1 MTMLT
6 LPTRPSS
13 EALAAW
19 ESLSDEE
26 RETLLDLLEERVVIP
41 RPLQLYVGE
50 HSFDNAAD
58 VKAIDEC
65 RGHHPS
71 TWPYHHLVL
80 LTTLWL
86 WEESKIAV
94 SELNQTDLS
103 FSVLHDFYARK
114 FDRYAE
120 LAGRPDLPRPTS
132 LFELARALPGLRDAV
147 ERDHVRCVRINGAT
161 WERRE
166 WFLPK
171 REVPADDVPEALA
184 EFVEEH
190 TGHALPRE
198 GGYRERF
205 ATWTERLIDAGVN
218 PAEAMVALAEYGV
231 RDERLD
237 GDYAIITCARGPHM
251 DEPWQMEL
259 SDVLSYT
266 AIRPEFDPKS
276 RRVRLTDIQIRNA
289 IAQRMRYNVV
299 CRVRNYSPR
308 REERM
313 EAQAFQ
319 YPDIAVMEDAHH
331 NGHKANG
338 VRFVT
343 RAPLV
348 LELPVNGELR
358 AFKGLA
364 DFRLNRATHDDARCF
379 TPNELRIMIGYS
391 WWLKAIFETSFARGV
406 ELDPSYGGKLVV
418 YEDKDGANLA
428 GERARLAAR

>member
-1 MTMLT
+1 MTTITAPQLAT
-6 LPTRPSS
+6 TEP
-13 EALAAW
+13 LAAW
-19 ESLSDEE
+19 EALTDDE
-26 RETLLDLLEERVVIP
+26 REALLDLLEERVVIP
-41 RPLQLYVGE
+41 RPLQLYVGG
-50 HSFDNAAD
+50 HAFDNAAD
-58 VKAIDEC
+58 VAAIAEC
-65 RGHHPS
+65 RGVHP
-71 TWPYHHLVL
+71 TAWPYEHLVL

-103 FSVLHDFYARK
+103 FTVLRDFLAAKFDVYAR
-114 FDRYAE
+114 
-120 LAGRPDLPRPTS
+120 LAGDPGPRPS
-132 LFELARALPGLRDAV
+132 GLFDLARALPAMRDAV

-171 REVPADDVPEALA
+171 DEVPAEDVPEDLCRTL
-184 EFVEEH
+184 EDRIGEPF
-190 TGHALPRE
+190 PRD
-198 GGYRERF
+198 GGFRHRF
-205 ATWTERLIDAGVN
+205 TTFTERVVATGVN
-218 PAEAMVALAEYGV
+218 PAEIMVGLAEYGV
-231 RDERLD
+231 VDPRLD
-237 GDYAIITCARGPHM
+237 ADYAIVTCARGPHL
-251 DEPWQMEL
+251 DEPWRIEL

-266 AIRPEFDPKS
+266 AIRPQFDPS
-276 RRVRLTDIQIRNA
+276 TRRVRLTDPQIRNA

-348 LELPVNGELR
+348 LDLPVGGELR
-358 AFKGLA
+358 TFKGLA
-364 DFRLNRATHDDARCF
+364 DFRLNRATYDDRRTF
-379 TPNELRIMIGYS
+379 TPAELRIVIAYS
-391 WWLKAIFETSFARGV
+391 WWLKAIFETAYCLGV
-406 ELDPSYGGKLVV
+406 ELDPKYGSKLTF
-418 YEDKDGANLA
+418 YEDTDGADLA
-428 GERARLAAR
+428 GERARSRR